1 MKKISCFMEEV
12 FCLTEASQDSPI
24 WSEFM
29 EQVDCI
35 ILGGLKNAFM
45 AAIGSL
51 LQRVLLYE
59 QVYTCVHEYIPYCS
73 FFDITS
79 ALLLHGQIKG

>member
-1 MKKISCFMEEV
+1 MKKISYFMEEV

-29 EQVDCI
+29 EQVDGI
-35 ILGGLKNAFM
+35 ILGGLKNAFL

-59 QVYTCVHEYIPYCS
+59 QVCTCVHKYIPYCS
-73 FFDITS
+73 FLT
-79 ALLLHGQIKG
+79 